1 MGHGVYHDQVKA
13 KHQLERL
20 EIEQRE
26 ATRKRW

>member
-20 EIEQRE
+20 EIKQRE